1 MPPRRSRPGRR
12 SGIAILVG
20 LILSWS
26 CLLPLQAATNPAP
39 PQPLPL
45 PATPPTNS
53 GPRVEIHLPG
63 KDASSSPGIVISP
76 GPPKPPNPDDSLRH
90 PVVINDMFDIRR
102 ETGIGFV
109 AGLLSAFCLMH
120 ALLFVFRPG
129 VRTHLY
135 FALIS
140 GLGAFM
146 SWPMLTLRDMSQH
159 WFALLAV
166 LVWRLFQLLFQP
178 QAPPP
183 PRSLVAT
190 AVASASILLFL
201 EMVSLADGFLG
212 FVVKLTSFVVIVT
225 AAFHIAKLA
234 WNAWKLHL
242 DGSRSVVIGLVVLV
256 VLSALHVEIGLL
268 GGLTLSQFGV
278 AFFFGAT
285 SVHLAREFA
294 GNAQRLE
301 IQAAELAESN
311 RRLQT
316 AHDQLEQH
324 RQELTDAKESA
335 DAANAAKSR
344 FLAGVSHE
352 LRTPLNAIIGYSEM
366 LAEEAPDL
374 GAPSLVPDLQKIQR
388 AARHQ
393 LTLINDILD
402 LSRIEAG
409 RMPIRFEDI
418 DLTQLLEDLRASV
431 QPLIDRHKNRLV
443 LSAPPQPGTL
453 HSDPT
458 KVRQILINLLSNAA
472 KFTENGTITLRLS
485 LRPSSPDG
493 PPPGEPT
500 THTPPLITP
509 SDPKPCPHLS
519 HSAVIF
525 EVEDTGIGID
535 PLQQQRLFQPFI
547 QADTPT
553 QARYGGTGLGLALS
567 RRFADLLGGQ
577 VTCRSTPGQGS
588 VFTVILPLVPPT
600 PPTLVLA
607 SPPTT
612 HPPSVPLPSPPALP
626 S

>member
-1 MPPRRSRPGRR
+1 
-12 SGIAILVG
+12 
-20 LILSWS
+20 
-26 CLLPLQAATNPAP
+26 
-39 PQPLPL
+39 
-45 PATPPTNS
+45 
-53 GPRVEIHLPG
+53 
-63 KDASSSPGIVISP
+63 
-76 GPPKPPNPDDSLRH
+76 
-90 PVVINDMFDIRR
+90 MFDIRR

-120 ALLFVFRPG
+120 ALLFVFRPSA
-129 VRTHLY
+129 RTHLY

-146 SWPMLTLRDMSQH
+146 SWPLFALRDMSQH

-178 QAPPP
+178 QLPPP
-183 PRSLVAT
+183 PRSLVTT

-201 EMVSLADGFLG
+201 EMISLADGFFA
-212 FVVKLTSFVVIVT
+212 FVIKLTSFVVIVT
-225 AAFHIAKLA
+225 AAFHIAQLA
-234 WNAWKLHL
+234 WKAWKLRL

-256 VLSALHVEIGLL
+256 FLSALHVEIGLL

-311 RRLQT
+311 RRLQA
-316 AHDQLEQH
+316 AHDQLEHH
-324 RQELTDAKESA
+324 RQELTVAKESA

-366 LAEEAPDL
+366 IAEEAPDL

-409 RMPIRFEDI
+409 RMPLRFEDI
-418 DLTQLLEDLRASV
+418 DLSHLLEDLRASV
-431 QPLIDRHKNRLV
+431 QPLINRNGNCLV
-443 LSAPPQPGTL
+443 LAAPPQPGTL

-485 LRPSSPDG
+485 LHSDAPAGHEASQPA
-493 PPPGEPT
+493 T
-500 THTPPLITP
+500 TTPPQLEPQSPTALASVP
-509 SDPKPCPHLS
+509 TQT
-519 HSAVIF
+519 VIF

-535 PLQQQRLFQPFI
+535 AQQQTRLFQPFI

-577 VTCRSTPGQGS
+577 VTCRSIPGQGS
-588 VFTVILPLVPPT
+588 VFTVVLPLLPT
-600 PPTLVLA
+600 PPPILATPGPETLA
-607 SPPTT
+607 
-612 HPPSVPLPSPPALP
+612 PPSENPTSPPAMP